1 MSTSFTILRTT
12 GNLIAYIFDF
22 SFILKG
28 YFNFLFFTRADSM
41 VLFFGTVTVGHIRV
55 PHET

>member
-1 MSTSFTILRTT
+1 MT

-55 PHET
+55 PHEA